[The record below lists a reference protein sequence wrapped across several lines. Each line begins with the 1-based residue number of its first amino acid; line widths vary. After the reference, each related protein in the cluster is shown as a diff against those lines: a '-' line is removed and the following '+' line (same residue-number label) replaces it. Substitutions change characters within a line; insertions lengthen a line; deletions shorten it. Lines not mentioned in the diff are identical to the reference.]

1 MQQDNGHEEDKENK
15 QEMQVPPSEHE
26 PTATIYIKNFVRPL
40 THTKVRELLEQYG
53 KIVFFWMDKIKS
65 HCYVKVISFIHKY
78 NKLKLE
84 ITKLAHQSLW
94 DVVFPPETGR
104 KLMLEFIDFEK
115 AEELIAEEE
124 NKASNT
130 NPNSNSNS
138 NLSNSR
144 DIQRSERKKPNGNS
158 VSLDSLFSK
167 TKATPHLYY
176 KPVSSEDAKSRLKV
190 MERRRNRRNS

>member
-1 MQQDNGHEEDKENK
+1 MQQDNGHEDNKENK

-53 KIVFFWMDKIKS
+53 KIEFFWMDKIKS
-65 HCYVKVISFIHKY
+65 HS
-78 NKLKLE
+78 
-84 ITKLAHQSLW
+84 KLAHQSLW

-104 KLMLEFIDFEK
+104 KLI
-115 AEELIAEEE
+115 
-124 NKASNT
+124 
-130 NPNSNSNS
+130 
-138 NLSNSR
+138 
-144 DIQRSERKKPNGNS
+144 SERKKPNGNS
-158 VSLDSLFSK
+158 GTAPNIKIVSLDSLFSK

-190 MERRRNRRNS
+190 MERRRIRRNS

>member
-104 KLMLEFIDFEK
+104 KLI
-115 AEELIAEEE
+115 
-124 NKASNT
+124 
-130 NPNSNSNS
+130 
-138 NLSNSR
+138 
-144 DIQRSERKKPNGNS
+144 SERKKPNGNS
-158 VSLDSLFSK
+158 GTVPNIKIVSLDSLFSK